1 MQKRTPYISA
11 SVIILSI
18 LFIIGSCTKLDTT
31 TIGGDL
37 IPAIDNVN
45 TFADTLDIQTTQG
58 VFDQDSTKLGL
69 SENYV
74 IGHIQD
80 DHHDSAGISATDASL
95 YLQMRPSFYP
105 FYIGGQPK
113 DTIIKADSVV
123 LCLSYKGF
131 WGDSTQPIHLQV
143 FEIGDQSTRIP
154 NFWDSVYRYNTIR
167 EDNAPTKGQ
176 SLSVSKAIDIRSLGN
191 YTKVGIHDSVNYQI
205 RIKLNDAFRDRLFS
219 RDSLTNSFNNAFHS
233 DSLFRLFNNG
243 FAIEASSSDNALV
256 YTDLFNDG
264 KTRLEL
270 HYSKRS
276 RTDNDTGYAATIDT
290 VYSNFYFNSGYTG
303 GSVRKSA
310 VANKIIR
317 NPRALPSGVQELYL
331 QTTPGTFANL
341 RIPQLEDTSSKF
353 YKDTLMNSVINRA
366 EIEIQQI
373 PDPNYDNVFN
383 APNYMYLDLVDSV
396 ANKWKPIYYDLN
408 PSSSYDPDFKTGG
421 IPYFPSYGAVDFTY
435 FGGYIRKRVD
445 IAGTQSYYNI
455 NITRYV
461 QKLITQPGKNYEL
474 RLFPAHSFS
483 YPQYGSVL
491 IPYPNTIAYGSVK
504 VGGGNNPNAKYRMRM
519 RIIYTKIK

>member
-1 MQKRTPYISA
+1 M
-11 SVIILSI
+11 
-18 LFIIGSCTKLDTT
+18 
-31 TIGGDL
+31 
-37 IPAIDNVN
+37 
-45 TFADTLDIQTTQG
+45 
-58 VFDQDSTKLGL
+58 
-69 SENYV
+69 
-74 IGHIQD
+74 
-80 DHHDSAGISATDASL
+80 
-95 YLQMRPSFYP
+95 
-105 FYIGGQPK
+105 
-113 DTIIKADSVV
+113 
-123 LCLSYKGF
+123 
-131 WGDSTQPIHLQV
+131 
-143 FEIGDQSTRIP
+143 
-154 NFWDSVYRYNTIR
+154 
-167 EDNAPTKGQ
+167 
-176 SLSVSKAIDIRSLGN
+176 
-191 YTKVGIHDSVNYQI
+191 
-205 RIKLNDAFRDRLFS
+205 
-219 RDSLTNSFNNAFHS
+219 
-233 DSLFRLFNNG
+233 
-243 FAIEASSSDNALV
+243 
-256 YTDLFNDG
+256 
-264 KTRLEL
+264 
-270 HYSKRS
+270 
-276 RTDNDTGYAATIDT
+276 
-290 VYSNFYFNSGYTG
+290 YSNFYFNSGYTG